1 MTVKPLFALVA
12 LTTASTAIGVSSTPA
27 GAEPPFV
34 FHFKGRA
41 AQATLTDCTTELGT
55 ECVAFDVFAAQE
67 RFQRRGDK
75 ETRPFLDVFIYE
87 VVIDGSEPDGFT
99 ATLVAIGVAEA
110 PEVSI
115 AKNLSTASASAEDV
129 ALMPCEAV
137 EEDIFCDP
145 ATGETISV
153 EVEWTATGKR
163 ETSTFHGKFD
173 EGSVSSNFHA
183 VDAFRLATASG
194 EVTGGPLHDSLQETP
209 LFPPSIFSTNQGAV
223 ERGAAG

>member
-1 MTVKPLFALVA
+1 MTAKPLFALVA
-12 LTTASTAIGVSSTPA
+12 LATASTAIGVGSTPA

-41 AQATLTDCTTELGT
+41 AQATLTDCTTESDT
-55 ECVAFDVFAAQE
+55 CVAFDVFAAQE
-67 RFQRRGDK
+67 RFQSRGNK

-115 AKNLSTASASAEDV
+115 AKNLSAASASAEDV

-137 EEDIFCDP
+137 EEDIVCGP

-173 EGSVSSNFHA
+173 DGSVSSNFHA

-194 EVTGGPLHDSLQETP
+194 EVTGGPSHDSLQETP
-209 LFPPSIFSTNQGAV
+209 LFPPSIFSTNQGSV